1 MRDRAGWPWAD
12 YVLRH
17 LEAIL
22 KACPALVDSQVQR
35 GDYVVHPVDGILEY
49 TLSMGFDD
57 GYAAARLTLVDG
69 PGEPG
74 YEPHQGGQPCRA
86 RVFVAADVRGFY
98 GEHMTLPRQHEAA
111 PGGPADSRRN
121 EATQSLAAF
130 LLEHV
135 HGDPQSL
142 RTEPNGSASFTVI
155 VAPAPARGIV
165 AREPDPA

>member
-1 MRDRAGWPWAD
+1 MSDEWTWGN

-17 LEAIL
+17 LKAIL

-35 GDYVVHPVDGILEY
+35 GDYVVHPVGGILEY

-74 YEPHQGGQPCRA
+74 YKPHEGGQPCRA
-86 RVFVAADVRGFY
+86 RVFVAEGTRGFH
-98 GEHMTLPRQHEAA
+98 EEDITLPRHREAT
-111 PGGPADSRRN
+111 PGGSPTSRRN
-121 EATQSLAAF
+121 EPAQVLAAF

-142 RTEPNGSASFTVI
+142 RAERDGSVSFTVI

>member
-1 MRDRAGWPWAD
+1 MRDEWTWGN

-35 GDYVVHPVDGILEY
+35 GDYVVRPVGGILEY

-57 GYAAARLTLVDG
+57 GYAAARLTLADG

-74 YEPHQGGQPCRA
+74 YKPHEQGQPCRA
-86 RVFVAADVRGFY
+86 RVFVAADTRGFH
-98 GEHMTLPRQHEAA
+98 GEDITLPRHGEAA
-111 PGGPADSRRN
+111 PGAGPASSRRN
-121 EATQSLAAF
+121 EATQGLAAF
-130 LLEHV
+130 LLEHI
-135 HGDPQSL
+135 HGDPRSL
-142 RTEPNGSASFTVI
+142 RTERNGSVSFTVI